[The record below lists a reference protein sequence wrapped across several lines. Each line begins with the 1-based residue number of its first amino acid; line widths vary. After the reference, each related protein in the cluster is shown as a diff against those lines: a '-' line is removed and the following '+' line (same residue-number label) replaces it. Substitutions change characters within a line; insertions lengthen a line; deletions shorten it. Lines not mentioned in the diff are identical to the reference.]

1 MKKLEKLMLKMISRS
16 NTLQNGCEINDVEDF
31 QSEFTDDDI
40 VAKKVTTPAPKDTQF
55 VDQDDGYFVQNKNF
69 TSPEITQSS
78 NQVKRAGK
86 RHLDEQPTLASRPKR
101 IKNSIGN
108 SLAKSV
114 DRWTAIAEEQI
125 RLQHE
130 PKNTSTEK
138 LMPLILKL
146 DFDDEWTMQ
155 IVDLLVNKRNAE
167 FFAAM
172 APELRK
178 KRVMRKLGL
187 Y

>member
-1 MKKLEKLMLKMISRS
+1 MVGIGVK
-16 NTLQNGCEINDVEDF
+16 
-31 QSEFTDDDI
+31 FTDDD
-40 VAKKVTTPAPKDTQF
+40 VAAEKVTIPAEDTQF
-55 VDQDDGYFVQNKNF
+55 VDQDDGYFVQNINF

-78 NQVKRAGK
+78 NQEKRAGK
-86 RHLDEQPTLASRPKR
+86 RHLHEQPTLTSRPKR

-125 RLQHE
+125 RLQHG
-130 PKNTSTEK
+130 PKNTSAEK
-138 LMPLILKL
+138 LMPLILEL
-146 DFDDEWTMQ
+146 DFDDEWTVQ
-155 IVDLLVNKRNAE
+155 TVDLLIDKRNAE

-172 APELRK
+172 PPELRK
-178 KRVMRKLGL
+178 KWVMRKLGL